1 MRYAFEGVEA
11 EQRDAVGGLQIGFTL
26 AMFGIFALLAIP
38 LKSYIQPLIIMSAIP
53 FGFVGAVWGHI
64 FMGENVSMM
73 STMGIVALSGVVVN
87 DSLVLVDFVN
97 RHRRTGASLVEA
109 VQEAGAAR
117 FRPILLTSL
126 TTFAGLA
133 PLLFEQSTQADFLK
147 PMAISLA
154 FGVIFATFITLVLV
168 PTSYM
173 ILEDIKW
180 VLRRVLRRPGTR
192 QRQGSSRDTSWSRPD
207 RSPSEAPYR
216 DTSEADGGH
225 QGEGVGAGRAAG
237 PQAVV
242 ETSSC
247 RPRTGPRSAR

>member
-1 MRYAFEGVEA
+1 MASIDESTTSTGAVNGDLAANVLPQLIADYPGVRYAFEGVEA

-53 FGFVGAVWGHI
+53 FGFVGAIWGHI
-64 FMGENVSMM
+64 FMGENISMM

-97 RHRRTGASLVEA
+97 RHRRTGASLLEA
-109 VQEAGAAR
+109 VQEAGATR

-180 VLRRVLRRPGTR
+180 VLRRVLHRPE
-192 QRQGSSRDTSWSRPD
+192 PD
-207 RSPSEAPYR
+207 S
-216 DTSEADGGH
+216 GGEQPGH
-225 QGEGVGAGRAAG
+225 VLEPAG
-237 PQAVV
+237 
-242 ETSSC
+242 
-247 RPRTGPRSAR
+247 